1 MRLVMKLI
9 QCPMCRSEV
18 VMNDCKYAL
27 IIVLFLSVIGLITW
41 CTLLILDTMNE
52 NDSQIINACSV
63 SYSKNDN

>member
-1 MRLVMKLI
+1 
-9 QCPMCRSEV
+9 
-18 VMNDCKYAL
+18 MNDCKYAL